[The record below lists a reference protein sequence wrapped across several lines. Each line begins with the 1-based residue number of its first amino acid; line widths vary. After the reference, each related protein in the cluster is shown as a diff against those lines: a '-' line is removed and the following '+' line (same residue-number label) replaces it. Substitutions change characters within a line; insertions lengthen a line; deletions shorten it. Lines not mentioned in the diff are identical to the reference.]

1 MTEANPLEDVMPR
14 SVTVKVPATSANLGP
29 GFDCLGLALDVWGSI
44 TLSSGDGRGERDPMT
59 TMAMTAAARVYEKLG
74 VEMPPLSVLYEG
86 DIPIAR
92 GLGASAIAR
101 AGGAVGANTLT
112 GNKLTS
118 DHLFE
123 IAALLEGHADNA
135 APAIFGGFQVSVSDG
150 DGISRASVP
159 LPKGLSAVLFVP
171 ELRMP
176 TRESRKLLPTSLSRA
191 DAVHN
196 SSRTA
201 LFVAALASGRF
212 DLLNT
217 ATQDKLHQPA
227 RSSLFPAMFSI
238 FDAAVGAGAHCAY
251 LSGGGSTI
259 CALASDNLAGIADA
273 MAHAAGERDTPGQT
287 ITTRPTAKG
296 ATVVESR

>member
-1 MTEANPLEDVMPR
+1 MPR

-29 GFDCLGLALDVWGSI
+29 GFDCLGLALDLWGSI
-44 TLSSGDGRGERDPMT
+44 TLSTGDGQGERDPMT
-59 TMAMTAAARVYEKLG
+59 TMAMTAARRVYEKLDE
-74 VEMPPLSVLYEG
+74 EMPPLSVRYEG

-112 GNKLTS
+112 GNKLTP
-118 DHLFE
+118 DDLLA
-123 IAALLEGHADNA
+123 IAATLEGHADNA

-150 DGISRASVP
+150 DGFLHASVP

-176 TRESRKLLPTSLSRA
+176 TRESRKLLPASLSRA

-201 LFVAALASGRF
+201 LLVAAFVSGRF

-227 RSSLFPAMFSI
+227 RSELFPAMFAI
-238 FDAAVGAGAHCAY
+238 FDAAIGAGAHGAY
-251 LSGGGSTI
+251 LSGGGSTV
-259 CALASDNLAGIADA
+259 CALASGNLSGIADA
-273 MAHAAGERDTPGQT
+273 MEHAATERDTPGRI

-296 ATVVESR
+296 ATVMESA